1 MPSAKKPELTNL
13 ATGNTPTFKL
23 RYLDYVHW
31 AKKPCW
37 SWKLQPVAKLGLF
50 STKNDDFSVPE
61 IDFTA
66 QNRLKRAL
74 KSAMRIQ
81 E

>member
-1 MPSAKKPELTNL
+1 KKALLELESVTS
-13 ATGNTPTFKL
+13 G
-23 RYLDYVHW
+23 
-31 AKKPCW
+31 
-37 SWKLQPVAKLGLF
+37 KLGLF

-66 QNRLKRAL
+66 STDEAGFKIGTLW
-74 KSAMRIQ
+74 IQ

>member
-1 MPSAKKPELTNL
+1 MPSAKKIELSNI
-13 ATGNTPTFKL
+13 AMGNTPTFQLK
-23 RYLDYVHW
+23 YLTQFKG
-31 AKKPCW
+31 KKALLELE
-37 SWKLQPVAKLGLF
+37 SVTSGKLGLF

-66 QNRLKRAL
+66 STDEAGFKVGTLW
-74 KSAMRIQ
+74 IQ